1 MLRGT
6 GCLAEGKLVEL
17 CPGAK
22 EKFKEWNKAE
32 VPAASDHFPPI
43 SEKEARNAVSP
54 QPNSVDA
61 RIESVSDQ
69 RSI

>member
-32 VPAASDHFPPI
+32 VPAASYHFLPI
-43 SEKEARNAVSP
+43 SEKEAV
-54 QPNSVDA
+54 
-61 RIESVSDQ
+61 
-69 RSI
+69 